1 MLKITYTSSQLL
13 QKNILLHHTYTSFV
27 GVCMVEQNIKTKG
40 NKTCSFIR
48 KWFLESVTQ
57 QQASSNSLLLSISWQ
72 DKANVL
78 QSLQF
83 QMYIS
88 YIYSCFSPCLH
99 LRISALHPLSSTRL
113 RQKLISPDICFQS
126 KASSLLFPLCRL
138 SIKRINLCAG
148 KDHKRISLC
157 LFSVSDSAL
166 SFFLTG
172 CMCLSFYLYVS
183 CLRWFTLSTT
193 IQLCLIL
200 LRYFVVVHTALQ
212 KVVGVCRLTLTS
224 HCIGSWVASPILVGY
239 LESAASHTQWI
250 GVDFFH
256 QSVDV
261 QWASTM
267 SPQSLYPSHLLFAC
281 FCTFFFTLSSLLEVD
296 WCRSCCIC
304 STAAKAHYD
313 TFQQDT

>member
-27 GVCMVEQNIKTKG
+27 GVCMVKQNVKTKD
-40 NKTCSFIR
+40 TCSFIR
-48 KWFLESVTQ
+48 KWFLGSVTQ
-57 QQASSNSLLLSISWQ
+57 QQASSNSLLLSIFWQ

-78 QSLQF
+78 QSIQF

-88 YIYSCFSPCLH
+88 YIYSCFSPYLH
-99 LRISALHPLSSTRL
+99 LRISALPPLSSTRL

-172 CMCLSFYLYVS
+172 CMCSS
-183 CLRWFTLSTT
+183 CLAIFWLYTRLFRKLSVSADW
-193 IQLCLIL
+193 LAVLMWAA
-200 LRYFVVVHTALQ
+200 FEFLQ
-212 KVVGVCRLTLTS
+212 PLTLHWQLGLGS
-224 HCIGSWVASPILVGY
+224 HLGGIPGISRFPFAMNRG
-239 LESAASHTQWI
+239 
-250 GVDFFH
+250 GFFH
-256 QSVDV
+256 QSVCV

-267 SPQSLYPSHLLFAC
+267 SPQSLYPNHCLFAC
-281 FCTFFFTLSSLLEVD
+281 FCTFFTLSFLLEVD